1 MQDLRRCFLSGTK
14 DRGPHVSLL
23 GLYEAG
29 SVIIP
34 SHKSK
39 HNKMQGSESSHH
51 LPWPMVEPSRPHEH
65 PPRRNK
71 GAGKARSPGPGGVCG
86 RGRSRVFQP
95 RPSHQGT
102 KESSGLKWLERGLSP
117 SVPGQMAL
125 SRDQKMCPGLFPTPM
140 SPLPSSPGL
149 TSESVGLPEGLR
161 SSRWG
166 VRTRQTGGQPG
177 EAEPSA
183 RPPPRRRGPCV
194 PVLPRPPFTICL
206 FPGVLVC
213 SCDARIC
220 CESEGRV
227 RRAIPGRG
235 WGC

>member
-1 MQDLRRCFLSGTK
+1 M
-14 DRGPHVSLL
+14 
-23 GLYEAG
+23 A
-29 SVIIP
+29 
-34 SHKSK
+34 
-39 HNKMQGSESSHH
+39 
-51 LPWPMVEPSRPHEH
+51 EPGRPHEH

-102 KESSGLKWLERGLSP
+102 KESLGLKWLERGLSP

-227 RRAIPGRG
+227 RRAIPGQG